1 MADYEAHDYS
11 GRIRDW
17 HRRRWGRKGLAR
29 ERRPPAAGG
38 TIRSLD
44 WIGPSCGARR
54 PPPRTFIAHQRNSEK
69 GPAPGRALSHR
80 MRPLDTL
87 TVFRRRRT
95 GCMPI
100 VPAIN
105 RKPQRKPI
113 VPKRSVVAA
122 GCRPAAK
129 ELLFNMVMLPSFQ
142 RSQQRNDL
150 FH

>member
-69 GPAPGRALSHR
+69 GPAPGRAYLIACV
-80 MRPLDTL
+80 LW
-87 TVFRRRRT
+87 
-95 GCMPI
+95 I
-100 VPAIN
+100 
-105 RKPQRKPI
+105 
-113 VPKRSVVAA
+113 
-122 GCRPAAK
+122 
-129 ELLFNMVMLPSFQ
+129 
-142 RSQQRNDL
+142 RSQYFDAGVQAVCR
-150 FH
+150 